1 MDIFW
6 KKGVLF
12 LYILT
17 MVLKEKC
24 LSLLFKCQKNRK
36 NMSVSRFCFGKMID
50 RRARLG

>member
-6 KKGVLF
+6 QKGVLF

-17 MVLKEKC
+17 MVSQEKC
-24 LSLLFKCQKNRK
+24 LRLLFECEKNRK